1 MSSRATGYAS
11 AKVGRLAAFTI
22 GGAIIVIQIAHEQGV
37 LKIDWNKVTK
47 KVDQVGD
54 KVQEAVTG
62 EGPKWMEKVRLRPSS
77 LYGLMECVLF
87 LHNKISDSSFVL
99 FSSCCFH

>member
-1 MSSRATGYAS
+1 MRILIANFICPRATGYAS

-22 GGAIIVIQIAHEQGV
+22 GGAIILIEIAHEQGV

-62 EGPKWMEKVRLRPSS
+62 EGPKWMEKVR
-77 LYGLMECVLF
+77 YTVYHVCTNH
-87 LHNKISDSSFVL
+87 LHFTY
-99 FSSCCFH
+99 

>member
-1 MSSRATGYAS
+1 MVYFIISIYRVTGFAS

-22 GGAIIVIQIAHEQGV
+22 GGAIILLEIANEQGII
-37 LKIDWNKVTK
+37 KIDWNKVTK

-62 EGPKWMEKVRLRPSS
+62 EGPKWMDKVNTCFSTNFNLILLR
-77 LYGLMECVLF
+77 
-87 LHNKISDSSFVL
+87 
-99 FSSCCFH
+99 